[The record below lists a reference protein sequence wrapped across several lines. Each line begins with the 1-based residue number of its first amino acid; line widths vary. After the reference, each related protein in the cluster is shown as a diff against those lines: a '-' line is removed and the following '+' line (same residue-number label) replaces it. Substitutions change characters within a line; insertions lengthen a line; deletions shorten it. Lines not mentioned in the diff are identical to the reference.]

1 MLPLL
6 ILSIALASVSSPTG
20 ISRQA
25 LVVKTTAWTS
35 SQGLLQC
42 YERSSGTAPWRPV
55 GPTIPVVVGRNGLG
69 RGVGLH
75 PEGSAGFFPAGNEA
89 SKRLTGNESAPAA
102 GKENREGSGSG
113 DTSDHAP
120 VKREGDGR
128 APAGIFSLSGAFG
141 SAPPGEYP
149 WLKLPYYEA
158 QGTLKCIDDP
168 RSRHYN
174 RLVDAE
180 RVAAD
185 WSSCEDMRRAD
196 EQYRLGIVVGHN
208 PAPAVPGLGSCIF
221 IHIWKNPE
229 SGTAGCTAMSPE
241 NMEMILRWLDPA
253 AFPVLIQLPE
263 AAYRRLRFAWELP

>member
-75 PEGSAGFFPAGNEA
+75 PEGSAGFCPPGKEA
-89 SKRLTGNESAPAA
+89 SKRQTGSESAPAA

-141 SAPPGEYP
+141 YAPPGEFP
-149 WLKLPYYEA
+149 WLKLPYYET
-158 QGTLKCIDDP
+158 QG
-168 RSRHYN
+168 S
-174 RLVDAE
+174 
-180 RVAAD
+180 
-185 WSSCEDMRRAD
+185 
-196 EQYRLGIVVGHN
+196 
-208 PAPAVPGLGSCIF
+208 
-221 IHIWKNPE
+221 
-229 SGTAGCTAMSPE
+229 
-241 NMEMILRWLDPA
+241 
-253 AFPVLIQLPE
+253 
-263 AAYRRLRFAWELP
+263 